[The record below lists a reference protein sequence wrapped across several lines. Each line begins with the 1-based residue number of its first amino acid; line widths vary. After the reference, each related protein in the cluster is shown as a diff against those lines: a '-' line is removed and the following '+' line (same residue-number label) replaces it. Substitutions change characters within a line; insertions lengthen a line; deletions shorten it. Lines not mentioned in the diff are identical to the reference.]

1 MKTVVP
7 GLLLALLGAAG
18 LRADITFGPVFTDH
32 AVLQRDKLTPIW
44 GRADPHEHVSVR
56 FHGAT
61 VGASA
66 DDDGRW
72 VVLLPAMTTD
82 ADGQDLVADGAKNT
96 AVCHDVVVGE
106 VWLCS
111 GQSNMEFM
119 MEDRRKVPQF
129 KLLNGKEEIAAA
141 NFPLIRQFEVRRKA
155 AGSPQTTA
163 EGSWIP
169 CTPATAGAFTAVGY
183 FFARDI
189 HLRLNVPVG
198 LIDSTWGGTPI
209 EAWMSPFAL
218 ASDPAFGVVATRWAQ
233 VPPDYPHKAS
243 WEPAGLFNAMI
254 NPLLPYALRGI
265 LWYQGES
272 NAVRP
277 TEYHRLFA
285 SLITTW
291 RAHFG
296 QGDLPFYWVQISAY
310 QAPPALGGGGWAALR
325 EAQAQALDLPQTGMA
340 VTVDIGDPKNIH
352 PANKQEV
359 GRRLALIAK
368 ANTYDLIADYSGP
381 VFSSAERVG
390 ARMRVHFRF
399 ADGGLTAADKPL
411 ASFELAGADRKF
423 HPATATITGDTL
435 LVQSPA
441 VREPVAVRYAW
452 SDCPEAN
459 LYNGAGL
466 PAVPFRSDSW

>member
-1 MKTVVP
+1 M
-7 GLLLALLGAAG
+7 
-18 LRADITFGPVFTDH
+18 IH
-32 AVLQRDKLTPIW
+32 
-44 GRADPHEHVSVR
+44 HE
-56 FHGAT
+56 T
-61 VGASA
+61 
-66 DDDGRW
+66 
-72 VVLLPAMTTD
+72 
-82 ADGQDLVADGAKNT
+82 
-96 AVCHDVVVGE
+96 
-106 VWLCS
+106 
-111 GQSNMEFM
+111 
-119 MEDRRKVPQF
+119 
-129 KLLNGKEEIAAA
+129 
-141 NFPLIRQFEVRRKA
+141 
-155 AGSPQTTA
+155 
-163 EGSWIP
+163 
-169 CTPATAGAFTAVGY
+169 AFT
-183 FFARDI
+183 
-189 HLRLNVPVG
+189 
-198 LIDSTWGGTPI
+198 
-209 EAWMSPFAL
+209 
-218 ASDPAFGVVATRWAQ
+218 AFGVVATRWAQ